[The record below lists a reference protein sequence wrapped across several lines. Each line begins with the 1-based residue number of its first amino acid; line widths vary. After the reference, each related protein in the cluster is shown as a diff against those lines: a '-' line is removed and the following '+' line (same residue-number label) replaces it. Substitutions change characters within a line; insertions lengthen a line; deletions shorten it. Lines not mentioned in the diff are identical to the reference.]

1 MVSDSEL
8 TERLK
13 EFLRNADLDK
23 TTTGT
28 VRRKLEEDFAID
40 LSDKKVFIREQVDL
54 FLQNELD
61 NGQQNGD
68 NEYTHEDQKVNVE
81 NDGCDLQEEVQGDDG
96 EKSNVKRGYSENKN
110 EGKKR
115 GGGFSK
121 LCSLSPQLQEFIGVP
136 HLARTEVVRQ
146 LWTYIREKNL
156 QDPSDRRNIN
166 CDEPLQALFGVG
178 SINMFQMNK
187 ALSRH
192 IWPLDS
198 EDGTPILY
206 FSHTI
211 IFTLLLRAL
220 DVGCEA

>member
-61 NGQQNGD
+61 NGQKNGD
-68 NEYTHEDQKVNVE
+68 NEYTHEYQKVNVE
-81 NDGCDLQEEVQGDDG
+81 NDGCDLLEEVQGNDE
-96 EKSNVKRGYSENKN
+96 EKNTGRIKMKARKEEEALASHVAFRLSFRN
-110 EGKKR
+110 
-115 GGGFSK
+115 
-121 LCSLSPQLQEFIGVP
+121 SLGCLIWQGQ
-136 HLARTEVVRQ
+136 RQ

-156 QDPSDRRNIN
+156 QDPGDRRNIN
-166 CDEPLQALFGVG
+166 CDEPLQALFGVD

-198 EDGTPILY
+198 EDGD
-206 FSHTI
+206 S
-211 IFTLLLRAL
+211 
-220 DVGCEA
+220 

>member
-1 MVSDSEL
+1 VGSFTFRLSVPDDQREKPAKKHSLSLSQKKERKMVSDSEL

-96 EKSNVKRGYSENKN
+96 EKSNVKRGLVIYDV
-110 EGKKR
+110 
-115 GGGFSK
+115 
-121 LCSLSPQLQEFIGVP
+121 LFI
-136 HLARTEVVRQ
+136 
-146 LWTYIREKNL
+146 
-156 QDPSDRRNIN
+156 
-166 CDEPLQALFGVG
+166 
-178 SINMFQMNK
+178 
-187 ALSRH
+187 
-192 IWPLDS
+192 
-198 EDGTPILY
+198 
-206 FSHTI
+206 
-211 IFTLLLRAL
+211 
-220 DVGCEA
+220 